1 MKQVNVILGNRPGLL
16 LKITIKKA
24 YMLEAEE

>member
-1 MKQVNVILGNRPGLL
+1 MLYLRLSVSIFLKNKL

-24 YMLEAEE
+24 YT